1 MKNINDI
8 LFVIQAR
15 LNSHRIPQKMIR
27 DFAGTTL
34 SDISLQKVVD
44 AKEVPNNQ
52 VYFCVNEPEL
62 IDIGRRYPINIF
74 ERSYESANVD
84 CGIDVLF
91 EWYKELPFKYVIMI
105 NACSPFL
112 ESKTIDDFV

>member
-1 MKNINDI
+1 
-8 LFVIQAR
+8 
-15 LNSHRIPQKMIR
+15 MIR

-91 EWYKELPFKYVIMI
+91 EWYKELPFKYVRMI